1 MYQLEFDNLVRAEN
15 GIFRGRLAL
24 EEEPTLPGSTWDE
37 LLTRAATIALA
48 SKSNHHIVAFDLLLE
63 EPGALRDF
71 MQQEFKAHPEELL
84 E

>member
-1 MYQLEFDNLVRAEN
+1 MYQLEFNNLIRAEH
-15 GIFRGRLAL
+15 GILTL
-24 EEEPTLPGSTWDE
+24 EEEPVRPASSWDD

-48 SKSNHHIVAFDLLLE
+48 SKTNQHIVAFDLLLE

-71 MQQEFKAHPEELL
+71 MQQEFQAHPEELL